1 MRMEALT
8 EALRECRVAC
18 WICVCANS
26 LSHTARPTA
35 PLSQC
40 PVVLQVSALPAA
52 LPHTTHKRLC
62 NPRPTPSTHLICF
75 SYSFH
80 RCTLPAPLSYAAVLF
95 LLAWGDICAQRL
107 SSKRSFFVCVF
118 RNAAFHEFISSN
130 EGKQQIDSHDLFTR
144 AWHPLSPT
152 LGGKINISSIQL
164 FFFTVRQICCLVPW
178 QKAQAVNLIGD
189 AYTVSPSSHA
199 NHWLTVILP
208 TRTCSWIN
216 IIWCWCWNNIYC
228 WSISA

>member
-26 LSHTARPTA
+26 LSHIARPTA

-164 FFFTVRQICCLVPW
+164 FFFYSETDMLFGAMTESAGCESDWRCLYCKP
-178 QKAQAVNLIGD
+178 KLPRKPLAD
-189 AYTVSPSSHA
+189 CDFA
-199 NHWLTVILP
+199 N
-208 TRTCSWIN
+208 
-216 IIWCWCWNNIYC
+216 
-228 WSISA
+228 